1 MSTGYTTER
10 AQEAVGED
18 SDQSLTSD
26 TSAISAPAGNRLQ
39 MLLALFSV
47 YVIWGSTYLGIRYAL
62 EGFPP
67 FMMGGIRFIIAGGL
81 LYLFMR
87 ARGTPNPSR
96 REWRG
101 AVIVGALLLAGG
113 NGGVSFAEKSEITSS
128 LAALVVATTPVW
140 AALFAG
146 FWGRWPS
153 RLEWL
158 GLGLGLVGVA
168 MLNLE
173 GNLQANPLGA
183 AAVLFATVS
192 WAFGSI
198 LSRHISL
205 PSGLMGA
212 AAEMLAGGA
221 ILFGISL
228 MFGETISHFPSE
240 VALWALAYLIV
251 FGSLVAYSAYTY
263 LLSHVRPVLATSYA
277 YVNPVVAVALGV
289 GLAGEQITT
298 IGIIAMAVILVAVA
312 LVVLGREQLSG
323 KE

>member
-1 MSTGYTTER
+1 MSTGYTAER
-10 AQEAVGED
+10 AQESISDD
-18 SDQSLTSD
+18 SEKSITSD
-26 TSAISAPAGNRLQ
+26 ATPIEAPAGNRIQ
-39 MLLALFSV
+39 VLLALFSV

-81 LYLFMR
+81 LYLFTR

-96 REWRG
+96 REWGG
-101 AVIVGALLLAGG
+101 AAIVGALLLAGG
-113 NGGVSFAEKSEITSS
+113 NGGVSFAQKSEVASS
-128 LAALVVATTPVW
+128 VAALVVATTPVW

-146 FWGRWPS
+146 FWGRWPN

-168 MLNLE
+168 LLNLE

-183 AAVLFATVS
+183 AAVLFAAVS
-192 WAFGSI
+192 WAFGSM

-212 AAEMLAGGA
+212 AIEMLAGGA

-228 MFGETISHFPSE
+228 MFGETISHFPSD
-240 VALWALAYLIV
+240 VALWALVYLIV

-289 GLAGEQITT
+289 GLAGEQITA
-298 IGIIAMAVILVAVA
+298 IGIVAMLVILVAVA

>member
-1 MSTGYTTER
+1 MSTGYRAER
-10 AQEAVGED
+10 AQEVVGED

-26 TSAISAPAGNRLQ
+26 TSSISAPAGNRLQ
-39 MLLALFSV
+39 LLLALFSV

-228 MFGETISHFPSE
+228 IFGETISHFPSE

-289 GLAGEQITT
+289 GLAGEQITA
-298 IGIIAMAVILVAVA
+298 IGIVAMAVILVAVA